1 MANLVA
7 RLLATLLIILPVSA
21 HGQTAA
27 LRSDDS
33 ADIARIEQYLNGL
46 TTMDSRFVQLSEG
59 AIAQGRIR
67 LSRPGRLRIDY
78 EPPVQVR
85 IVTSGRFLLYYDREL
100 EQTTYIPVNRTPAY
114 FLLREKVDLT
124 DRITIT
130 DIQRDAGTIR
140 ITAVERD
147 SPENGSLTVVFE
159 DNPLRLVK
167 WEVVDPQGQHIDVA
181 LLDPRF
187 GVDLDN
193 DLFSTADPRFFNNN
207 D

>member
-1 MANLVA
+1 MTSPVA
-7 RLLATLLIILPVSA
+7 WLLATLLIITPVSVY
-21 HGQTAA
+21 GQTAA
-27 LRSDDS
+27 LQKDDA
-33 ADIARIEQYLNGL
+33 ADIARIEQYLNKL

-78 EPPVQVR
+78 EPPLQVR
-85 IVTSGRFLLYYDREL
+85 IVTSGRFMLYYDREL
-100 EQTTYIPVNRTPAY
+100 EQTTYVPVSRTPAH
-114 FLLREKVDLT
+114 FLLREQVDLT
-124 DRITIT
+124 DRIAIT
-130 DIQRDAGTIR
+130 DLQRDAGTIR
-140 ITAVERD
+140 VTAVEQD

-167 WEVVDPQGQHIDVA
+167 WEVVDPQGQRVDVA
-181 LLDPRF
+181 LLDPLF

-193 DLFSTADPRFFNNN
+193 DLFSTADPRLFDDN